1 MADLRPFLCLQ
12 ITDNVKIFLEG
23 GPKAM
28 ADLRPFLCLQIIDNV
43 KISLEGGPKAMA
55 DLRPFYVYKSL
66 ITSKGYSSSKNI
78 IFSNTVPA
86 ANMQT
91 ALI

>member
-43 KISLEGGPKAMA
+43 KRIFIKQEHYIFQYSACSKHA
-55 DLRPFYVYKSL
+55 DCFD
-66 ITSKGYSSSKNI
+66 IKGC
-78 IFSNTVPA
+78 P
-86 ANMQT
+86 
-91 ALI
+91 